1 MELKDKTVLVTGSS
15 KGIGKAIAIE
25 FAKKGSNVVI
35 CSRNQKELED
45 AKQDIEEF
53 DVKVLAVKTD
63 LREEEQV
70 KNLIDKTLEEFNGI
84 DVLINNAG
92 IGYFEEIVNLDTEKF
107 DDVMNTNFRA
117 VFLVCKHSLKNMYEK
132 GNGHIVNI
140 SSLAGKNPSGNGSA
154 YSSSKAALNM
164 FTECLFLEAREKGV
178 KVSYVMPG
186 SVNTGFS
193 SRHNHNVENILKD
206 KDVAKAVVHIVE
218 HEDNSLIRNIEISS
232 TKKPY

>member
-1 MELKDKTVLVTGSS
+1 MELKDKTVIVTGSS

-53 DVKVLAVKTD
+53 
-63 LREEEQV
+63 
-70 KNLIDKTLEEFNGI
+70 NGI

-107 DDVMNTNFRA
+107 DDVMNTNLRA

-132 GNGHIVNI
+132 GRGHIVNI

-154 YSSSKAALNM
+154 YSSSKAALN
-164 FTECLFLEAREKGV
+164 
-178 KVSYVMPG
+178 
-186 SVNTGFS
+186 
-193 SRHNHNVENILKD
+193 
-206 KDVAKAVVHIVE
+206 
-218 HEDNSLIRNIEISS
+218 
-232 TKKPY
+232 